1 MSGPQAKIYAGERL
15 RRLRTGRRL
24 TQARLAGLL
33 ELSPSY
39 LNQIERDQRPLPRE
53 VLDRICALLEVA
65 PGYFAESDELR
76 RLGDLRE
83 ALADPLPGAG
93 PAVEPAEAHAAL
105 RAAPAVAA
113 RFLALHRAYRALEEE
128 HRALRARL
136 ADAQP
141 ADEGVADP
149 ASRLPY
155 DEVQDWVQSHHNYFP
170 ALDEAAEQLFEAG
183 GFTPQTLRLDL
194 ERHLAAR
201 HSVVV
206 AETLRD
212 GPDSGVLWRL
222 DRAAGRLLL
231 AEEMAPESRLFY
243 LAHVVGLLEQ
253 GETIDRMAAGAPFSG
268 PDARALARVGLANSY
283 AGALMLPYRR
293 FRAAARELRHDVERL
308 QRRFGASFEQVC
320 HRLSTLQRPGEEG
333 VPFYFLKMDV
343 AGNVSKRSSASR
355 FHFAL
360 FGGACPLWN
369 IHQAFAQPGRVLVQL
384 ARTPDG
390 VTYLCMARTVGG
402 GGGYL
407 SPPREGAV
415 GLGCEIAHADQ
426 LVYAAGLALDDR
438 QAPVPIGPGCRACE
452 RAECRHRAMPPVGH
466 RLDVGTAERG
476 LLPYRIARGRQARG

>member
-1 MSGPQAKIYAGERL
+1 MENKIYAGERL
-15 RRLRTGRRL
+15 RRLRMARGM
-24 TQARLAGLL
+24 TQARLAVMLR
-33 ELSPSY
+33 LSPSY

-53 VLDRICALLEVA
+53 VLNRLCALLDVA
-65 PGYFAESDELR
+65 PDYFAESDELR

-83 ALADPLPGAG
+83 ALANPVPGAE
-93 PAVEPAEAHAAL
+93 PVELAEAHAAL
-105 RAAPAVAA
+105 RAAPGVAA

-136 ADAQP
+136 ADDGP
-141 ADEGVADP
+141 AGP

-155 DEVQDWVQSHHNYFP
+155 DEVQDWVQSCLNHFP
-170 ALDEAAEQLFEAG
+170 ALDEAAERLFESG
-183 GFTPQTLRLDL
+183 GFSAQTLRTDL
-194 ERHLAAR
+194 ERHLQVR
-201 HSVVV
+201 HGIAV
-206 AETLRD
+206 AETLRE

-231 AEEMAPESRLFY
+231 AEEVAPESRLFY
-243 LAHVVGLLEQ
+243 MAHVVGLLEQ
-253 GETIDRMAAGAPFSG
+253 EGAIDRMVAGAPLSG
-268 PDARALARVGLANSY
+268 ADARALARVGLANYY

-293 FRAAARELRHDVERL
+293 FRAAARELRHDVERM

-333 VPFYFLKMDV
+333 VPFYFLKVDV
-343 AGNVSKRSSASR
+343 AGNVSKRSSATR

-369 IHQAFAQPGRVLVQL
+369 VHQAFAQPGRILVQL

-390 VTYLCMARTVGG
+390 STYLCMARMVGG

-407 SPPREGAV
+407 SLPREGAV
-415 GLGCEIAHADQ
+415 GLGCDIAHAGE
-426 LVYAAGLALDDR
+426 LVYATGLALDDR

-452 RAECRHRAMPPVGH
+452 RADCRHRAMPPAGH

-476 LLPYRIARGRQARG
+476 LLPYRIARPGSPGT